1 MLFVIIKNTFYFYIL
16 IHSVFSLL
24 SLLICLDN
32 DIDHFEIQCP
42 RLSNEIKELVAG
54 IFKPFLPEVIEFLVG
69 KILMQDIRIV
79 NTLIFSGILEVL
91 LVILGVFYYI
101 MVETPKPIQK
111 SLRIIAKFTFFFGL
125 IFWIAIYCSGI
136 GLKKFLEI
144 VHIVYQN
151 PQNVENYSNDL
162 SEFIQKRQ
170 EEILEYY
177 F

>member
-1 MLFVIIKNTFYFYIL
+1 MFFVIIKNTFYFYIL
-16 IHSVFSLL
+16 IHSIFSLL

-42 RLSNEIKELVAG
+42 RLSNEIKELVSG
-54 IFKPFLPEVIEFLVG
+54 MFKPFLPEVIEFLVG
-69 KILMQDIRIV
+69 KILMQDLRIV
-79 NTLIFSGILEVL
+79 NALIFSGILEVL
-91 LVILGVFYYI
+91 LVILGAFYYI

-111 SLRIIAKFTFFFGL
+111 SLRLIAKLTFFLGL
-125 IFWIAIYCSGI
+125 VFWITIYCSGI
-136 GLKKFLEI
+136 GLKKLLEI

-162 SEFIQKRQ
+162 QEFILKRQ

>member
-1 MLFVIIKNTFYFYIL
+1 MFFVIIKNTFYFYIL
-16 IHSVFSLL
+16 IHSIFSLL

-42 RLSNEIKELVAG
+42 RLSNKIKEFIAG

-69 KILMQDIRIV
+69 KILMRDLRIV
-79 NTLIFSGILEVL
+79 NALIFSGILEIVL
-91 LVILGVFYYI
+91 AILGGFYYI

-111 SLRIIAKFTFFFGL
+111 SLRIIAKCCFFLGL
-125 IFWIAIYCSGI
+125 VLWIAIYCSGI
-136 GLKKFLEI
+136 GLRKLFEI
-144 VHIVYQN
+144 LHIVYQN

-162 SEFIQKRQ
+162 QEFIQKRQ